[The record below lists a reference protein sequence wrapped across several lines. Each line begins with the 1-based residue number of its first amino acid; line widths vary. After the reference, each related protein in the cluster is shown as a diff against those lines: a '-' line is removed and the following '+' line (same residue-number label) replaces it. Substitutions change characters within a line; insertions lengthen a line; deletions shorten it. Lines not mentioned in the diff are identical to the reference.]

1 MSGRSPMSAA
11 AAASAVTAGTVRRAI
26 AGLVGLAAAEEQRLA
41 ATADPAEPGS
51 PQSWAALPVIAHNTT
66 FRQQQVT
73 RLRAVRAAGTPP
85 EFADVDHESA
95 ELYAELS
102 AQPAAVVA
110 AAAGTSAGDLLAE
123 LMQARDEDLL
133 DPARN
138 PWLRG
143 RQLWLQVIVRGFWH
157 PAGHLGDY
165 YARHGQAGQAVA
177 LAEHAMAAAD
187 YLGAPAQ
194 ARGMA
199 SYNLACA
206 YAAAGRIDAAAAAL
220 EAAVALDADLRAN
233 ASRDPD
239 LTAVRDSGLLTAAVS
254 A

>member
-1 MSGRSPMSAA
+1 MSTPAA
-11 AAASAVTAGTVRRAI
+11 TRTASAGSNGIAGSVRQSI
-26 AGLVGLAAAEEQRLA
+26 AGLIGLAAAEEQRLA
-41 ATADPAEPGS
+41 ATADPAEAGS
-51 PQSWAALPVIAHNTT
+51 PQRWAALPVIAHNTA

-73 RLRAVRAAGTPP
+73 RLRAVRGGGTPP
-85 EFADVDHESA
+85 EFAEVDHESA

-102 AQPAAVVA
+102 AQPAGVVA
-110 AAAGTSAGDLLAE
+110 AAAWTSAGDLLTE
-123 LMQARDEDLL
+123 LMQAQDEDLL

-165 YARHGQAGQAVA
+165 YVRHGQAGQAVA
-177 LAEHAMAAAD
+177 LAEHAKAAAD
-187 YLGAPAQ
+187 YLGAPPQ

-206 YAAAGRIDAAAAAL
+206 YAAASQIAAAAAAV
-220 EAAVALDADLRAN
+220 EAAVAQNADLRTN
-233 ASRDPD
+233 AARDPD
-239 LTAVRDSGLLTAAVS
+239 LAAVRDSGRLATVLAG
-254 A
+254 

>member
-1 MSGRSPMSAA
+1 VSIARP
-11 AAASAVTAGTVRRAI
+11 AGTASLRRAI
-26 AGLVGLAAAEEQRLA
+26 TGLIGLAATEEQRLT

-51 PQSWAALPVIAHNTT
+51 AQRWGALPVVAHNTE

-73 RLRAVRAAGTPP
+73 RLKAARAGETPP
-85 EFADVDHESA
+85 EFAEADHASA
-95 ELYAELS
+95 ALYAELS
-102 AQPAAVVA
+102 ARSASAVA
-110 AAAGTSAGDLLAE
+110 AASWTSAGDLLTE

-157 PAGHLGDY
+157 PAGHLGEY
-165 YARHGQAGQAVA
+165 YARHGQAGQAVEV
-177 LAEHAMAAAD
+177 AEHAMAAAD
-187 YLGAPAQ
+187 YLGAPRQ

-206 YAAAGRIDAAAAAL
+206 YTAAGRLNEAAAAV
-220 EAAVALDADLRAN
+220 EAAVALNADLRVN
-233 ASRDPD
+233 AARDPD
-239 LTAVRDSGLLTAAVS
+239 LAPVRDGGLLAAALS

>member
-1 MSGRSPMSAA
+1 VSTPSTT
-11 AAASAVTAGTVRRAI
+11 SAVSAGSVRRAI
-26 AGLVGLAAAEEQRLA
+26 AGLIGLAAAEEQRLA
-41 ATADPAEPGS
+41 ATADPAEPGN
-51 PQSWAALPVIAHNTT
+51 PQRWAALPVIAHNTT

-73 RLRAVRAAGTPP
+73 RLRAVRADGTPP
-85 EFADVDHESA
+85 EFAEADHESA

-102 AQPAAVVA
+102 AQPAGVVA
-110 AAAGTSAGDLLAE
+110 AASWTSAGDLLTE
-123 LMQARDEDLL
+123 LRQARDEDLL

-165 YARHGQAGQAVA
+165 YVRHDQTGQAVA

-199 SYNLACA
+199 SYSLACA
-206 YAAAGRIDAAAAAL
+206 YAAAGQIGAAAAAVDAAAAL
-220 EAAVALDADLRAN
+220 NADLRAN
-233 ASRDPD
+233 AARDPD
-239 LTAVRDSGLLTAAVS
+239 LAAVRDSGLLAGFCTPAADQS
-254 A
+254 

>member
-1 MSGRSPMSAA
+1 VSGPGTT
-11 AAASAVTAGTVRRAI
+11 SAVTAVTAGNLRQAI
-26 AGLVGLAAAEEQRLA
+26 TGLIGLAAAEEQRLA

-51 PQSWAALPVIAHNTT
+51 PQCWAALPVIAHNTT
-66 FRQQQVT
+66 FRLQQVT
-73 RLRAVRAAGTPP
+73 RLRAVRAGGTPP

-95 ELYAELS
+95 DLYGQLS
-102 AQPAAVVA
+102 VQPASAVA
-110 AAAGTSAGDLLAE
+110 AAAWTSAGDLLAE
-123 LMQARDEDLL
+123 LMLARDEDLL

-199 SYNLACA
+199 SYSLACA
-206 YAAAGRIDAAAAAL
+206 RAAAGQTAAAAAAA
-220 EAAVALDADLRAN
+220 EAAMALNADLRAN
-233 ASRDPD
+233 VARDPD
-239 LTAVRDSGLLTAAVS
+239 LAAVRDSGLLA
-254 A
+254 

>member
-1 MSGRSPMSAA
+1 MSGRSTTSAA
-11 AAASAVTAGTVRRAI
+11 STGTVRRAV
-26 AGLVGLAAAEEQRLA
+26 AGLIGLAAAEEQRLA

-51 PQSWAALPVIAHNTT
+51 PQCWAALPVIAHNTT

-73 RLRAVRAAGTPP
+73 RLRAVRADRTPP
-85 EFADVDHESA
+85 EFAEADHESA

-102 AQPAAVVA
+102 AQPAGVVA
-110 AAAGTSAGDLLAE
+110 TAAWTSAGDLLTE
-123 LMQARDEDLL
+123 LMLARDEDLL

-138 PWLRG
+138 PWLHG

-165 YARHGQAGQAVA
+165 YVRHGQAGQAVA
-177 LAEHAMAAAD
+177 LAEHAMAAAE

-206 YAAAGRIDAAAAAL
+206 HAAAGQISAAAAAV
-220 EAAVALDADLRAN
+220 EAAVALNADLRGN
-233 ASRDPD
+233 AARDPD
-239 LTAVRDSGLLTAAVS
+239 LAAVRDSGLLAGLRAPAADLS
-254 A
+254 E

>member
-1 MSGRSPMSAA
+1 VSTRAAMSAVST
-11 AAASAVTAGTVRRAI
+11 ASLRRAV
-26 AGLVGLAAAEEQRLA
+26 AGLVGLAAAEEQCLA

-51 PQSWAALPVIAHNTT
+51 AQCWAALPVIAHNTT

-73 RLRAVRAAGTPP
+73 RLQAVRAGGTPP
-85 EFADVDHESA
+85 EFAEADHESA
-95 ELYAELS
+95 DLYAELT
-102 AQPAAVVA
+102 ARPAGAVA
-110 AAAGTSAGDLLAE
+110 AAAWTSAGDLLTE

-157 PAGHLGDY
+157 PAGHLGEY

-177 LAEHAMAAAD
+177 LAEHAVTAAG

-206 YAAAGRIDAAAAAL
+206 YAAAGQLGAAAAAVQ
-220 EAAVALDADLRAN
+220 AAVALNADLRAN
-233 ASRDPD
+233 AARDPD
-239 LTAVRDSGLLTAAVS
+239 LAAVRDSGRPADLQTPAADLS
-254 A
+254 E

>member
-1 MSGRSPMSAA
+1 VSGPGTTSTTS
-11 AAASAVTAGTVRRAI
+11 AASAVTAGNVRRAI
-26 AGLVGLAAAEEQRLA
+26 AGLIGLAAAEEQRLA
-41 ATADPAEPGS
+41 ATAGPAEPGS
-51 PQSWAALPVIAHNTT
+51 PHCWAALPVIAHNTT

-73 RLRAVRAAGTPP
+73 RLRAVRADATPP

-102 AQPAAVVA
+102 VKPADVVA
-110 AAAGTSAGDLLAE
+110 AAAWTSAGDLLAE
-123 LMQARDEDLL
+123 LMQAHDEDLL

-177 LAEHAMAAAD
+177 LAEHALAAAD

-199 SYNLACA
+199 SYSLACA
-206 YAAAGRIDAAAAAL
+206 RAAAGQTAAAAAAVQ
-220 EAAVALDADLRAN
+220 AAVALNADLRAN
-233 ASRDPD
+233 AARDPD
-239 LTAVRDSGLLTAAVS
+239 LAVVRDSGLLA
-254 A
+254 

>member
-1 MSGRSPMSAA
+1 M
-11 AAASAVTAGTVRRAI
+11 VGTGSLRAAI

-41 ATADPAEPGS
+41 ATADPAEAGS
-51 PQSWAALPVIAHNTT
+51 ARRWAALPVIAHNTA
-66 FRQQQVT
+66 FRQQQVA
-73 RLRAVRAAGTPP
+73 RLRAVRTGGTPP
-85 EFADVDHESA
+85 EFAEADHESA

-102 AQPAAVVA
+102 AQPAGAVTA
-110 AAAGTSAGDLLAE
+110 AAWASAGALLSE
-123 LMQARDEDLL
+123 LMLATDEDLL

-157 PAGHLGDY
+157 PAGHLGEY
-165 YARHGQAGQAVA
+165 YLRHNQAAQAVA
-177 LAEHAMAAAD
+177 LAEHAVAAAG

-206 YAAAGRIDAAAAAL
+206 YAAAGRIDAAAAAV
-220 EAAVALDADLRAN
+220 EAAVALNTDLRAH
-233 ASRDPD
+233 AARDPD
-239 LTAVRDSGLLTAAVS
+239 LAAVRDSGLLAAALS
-254 A
+254 G

>member
-1 MSGRSPMSAA
+1 MSTPTPTSAL
-11 AAASAVTAGTVRRAI
+11 TAGSVRRAV
-26 AGLVGLAAAEEQRLA
+26 AGLIGLAAAEEQRLA

-51 PQSWAALPVIAHNTT
+51 PQRWAALPVIAHNTT

-73 RLRAVRAAGTPP
+73 RLRAVRADGTPP
-85 EFADVDHESA
+85 EFAEVDHESA

-102 AQPAAVVA
+102 AQPAGEVA
-110 AAAGTSAGDLLAE
+110 AAAWMSAGDLLTE

-165 YARHGQAGQAVA
+165 YVRHGQAGQAVA

-187 YLGAPAQ
+187 YFGAPAQ
-194 ARGMA
+194 ACGMA
-199 SYNLACA
+199 SYTLACA
-206 YAAAGRIDAAAAAL
+206 YAAAGQIGPAAAAV
-220 EAAVALDADLRAN
+220 EAAVALNADLRVN
-233 ASRDPD
+233 AARDPD
-239 LTAVRDSGLLTAAVS
+239 LAAVRDSGLLASAVS